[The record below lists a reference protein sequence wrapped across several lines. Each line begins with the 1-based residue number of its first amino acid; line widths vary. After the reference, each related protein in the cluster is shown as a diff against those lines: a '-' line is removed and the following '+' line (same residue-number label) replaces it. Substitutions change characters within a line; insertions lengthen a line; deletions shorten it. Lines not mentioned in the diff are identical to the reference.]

1 MEMTKHKLLFFSF
14 HVLGQSQMRD
24 SQIDQGRVNVHS
36 IQPSNVP
43 EQLSDNASESEPEVL
58 IIPPPQ
64 KPKIPLIELE

>member
-1 MEMTKHKLLFFSF
+1 
-14 HVLGQSQMRD
+14 MRD